1 MVAAVTTGPSTLTG
15 GSLGRPPGAVRS
27 WTSRRRRG
35 IIVVMTDSTPGD
47 AQPSAAA
54 SGPAADP
61 GAAPYRAEI
70 VAVTHVVVPL
80 DGSPFAERA
89 LPVAS
94 WVAGA
99 LRADVHLVEVVRSP
113 DEEDGAI
120 RYLDTVAR
128 RQQAAAW
135 DVVERKD
142 VGAAIADL
150 AGSGPGRMACLAT
163 HGRDRS
169 ATLIGSVAASLL
181 DRIPRPVML
190 VGPDARAVT
199 AVDAPVVVAV
209 DGTSRDHALVPVAL
223 GWAANLGRRLEVV
236 TVAEPAPAY
245 RDDRPPTRARGPAR
259 PEAYVAA
266 LAARAGEAGVAVSSQ
281 VAYDP
286 VGVRDGLVPLLDRT
300 AALVVLGSRR
310 RAGLS
315 RAVLG
320 SHALRIVHDA
330 RVPALVVP
338 WADTT

>member
-1 MVAAVTTGPSTLTG
+1 
-15 GSLGRPPGAVRS
+15 
-27 WTSRRRRG
+27 
-35 IIVVMTDSTPGD
+35 MTDPTPGD
-47 AQPSAAA
+47 ARPAATT

-61 GAAPYRAEI
+61 DPGDAPYRAET
-70 VAVTHVVVPL
+70 VAVAHVVVPL

-89 LPVAS
+89 LPVAD
-94 WVAGA
+94 WMAGG
-99 LRADVHLVEVVRSP
+99 LGADVHLVEVVRAS
-113 DEEDGAI
+113 DEEDGAM

-135 DVVERKD
+135 EVVESRD
-142 VGAAIADL
+142 VAAALADHVT
-150 AGSGPGRMACLAT
+150 AAPGRLACVAT

-169 ATLIGSVAASLL
+169 ATLLGSVAASLL
-181 DRIPRPVML
+181 DRIPGPVML

-199 AVDAPVVVAV
+199 AADAPVVVAV
-209 DGTSRDHALVPVAL
+209 DGTRRDHALVPVAL
-223 GWAANLGRRLEVV
+223 GWAVSLGRRLEIV
-236 TVAEPAPAY
+236 TIAEPAPAY

-266 LAARAGEAGVAVSSQ
+266 LAARAEGAGVAVASQ

-310 RAGLS
+310 RGGLP

-320 SHALRIVHDA
+320 SHAIRIVHEA

-338 WADTT
+338 WADQP